1 MVTTPKVGAPSSVAP
16 VKTATLKP
24 KDISAGKFSSK
35 ESSKAKP
42 TGETYQTFSV
52 SALSTLMFDEGL
64 KRQQH
69 QAVVYGNDLL
79 DQLEK
84 IRKGLISGA
93 LSLVDIQDLMEK
105 LKNRPNLS
113 IDPQLEELI
122 REIETRAAVEL
133 AKLES

>member
-1 MVTTPKVGAPSSVAP
+1 MVTTPIVGAPGAVAS

-24 KDISAGKFSSK
+24 KDVSTSKFSSK
-35 ESSKAKP
+35 ESSATKP

-52 SALSTLMFDEGL
+52 SALSTLMFDEGS

-93 LSLVDIQDLMEK
+93 ISPADIQDLMQK
-105 LKNRPNLS
+105 LKDRPTLS

>member
-1 MVTTPKVGAPSSVAP
+1 MVTTPKVGASGSITP
-16 VKTATLKP
+16 VK
-24 KDISAGKFSSK
+24 SAVVNVKERSSAKFSSK
-35 ESSKAKP
+35 ETAATKP

-52 SALSTLMFDEGL
+52 SALSTLMFDDGS
-64 KRQQH
+64 KRQH
-69 QAVVYGNDLL
+69 HHAVVYGHDLL

-84 IRKGLISGA
+84 IRTGLISGVISPA
-93 LSLVDIQDLMEK
+93 DIQGLMEK

>member
-1 MVTTPKVGAPSSVAP
+1 MVTTPKIGALGSIVP
-16 VKTATLKP
+16 VKTTTLKP
-24 KDISAGKFSSK
+24 KDVSTSKFSSK
-35 ESSKAKP
+35 ESSATKP

-52 SALSTLMFDEGL
+52 SALSTLMFDEGA
-64 KRQQH
+64 KRHQH

-84 IRKGLISGA
+84 IRKGLISGTISPA
-93 LSLVDIQDLMEK
+93 DIQDLIQK